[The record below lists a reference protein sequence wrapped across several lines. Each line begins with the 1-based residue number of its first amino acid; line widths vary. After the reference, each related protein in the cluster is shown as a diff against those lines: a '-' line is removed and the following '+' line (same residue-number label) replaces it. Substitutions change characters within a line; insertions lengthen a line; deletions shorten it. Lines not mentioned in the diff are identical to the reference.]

1 MKRHISS
8 QLTFILGIIAFV
20 FLLSGNS
27 MTAEKKAAGW
37 DQQGMQVSVIAIDP
51 VHTNTLYIGTQR
63 GAFRSTD
70 GGSNWISISK
80 GLKNTDVLSLAIDP
94 ENNRT
99 LFAGTRCGAFKSI
112 DGGDNWTLMES
123 CLYEVAVLA
132 IAIDPANTNTLY
144 AIAQDAAWVVAV
156 FMNAKNESR
165 LESKI
170 RDCAFKSTNGG
181 EKWFSIDVGFEDLN
195 LKLESLAI
203 DPGNPGTIYAGT
215 RRGVFKSVD
224 WGAKWP
230 PKKCRLKE
238 LQIKAIAV
246 DPGNGNTIYAGTM
259 VGV

>member
-1 MKRHISS
+1 VKRHISS
-8 QLTFILGIIAFV
+8 QLTFILSIIAFV
-20 FLLSGNS
+20 FLLSDNFMAG
-27 MTAEKKAAGW
+27 EKQWVGY
-37 DQQGMQVSVIAIDP
+37 DQKGMQVSAIAIDP
-51 VHTNTLYIGTQR
+51 VNTSTLYIGTQR

-70 GGSNWISISK
+70 GGSNWIAISK

-94 ENNRT
+94 VNTRT
-99 LFAGTRCGAFKSI
+99 LYAGTRSGAFKSI
-112 DGGDNWTLMES
+112 DGGDSWALMES

-156 FMNAKNESR
+156 FIDAKNESR

-203 DPGNPGTIYAGT
+203 DPSNPSILYAGT

-224 WGAKWP
+224 RGAKWP
-230 PKKCRLKE
+230 AKKCKLK
-238 LQIKAIAV
+238 
-246 DPGNGNTIYAGTM
+246 
-259 VGV
+259 